1 MIAMSKGF
9 KQPQQADQRIDRIVR
24 YCHKRSPEALD
35 RVFDTLPH
43 NDEHLSQQIIAATV
57 AQLRTDLD
65 TLSWF
70 CGYMASE
77 INHSEDSDRAH
88 LPLTSLSAKLITLG
102 FQPFID
108 FVPYPGRRI
117 IILDA
122 DRFAALPV
130 SIQAEIKVAFDLME
144 QSGEQV
150 QQVNEAL
157 SQELFVSV
165 GGNDGIRAIKF

>member
-1 MIAMSKGF
+1 MAIDF
-9 KQPQQADQRIDRIVR
+9 NQIRQPEFNNQIDRIVR

-35 RVFDTLPH
+35 RIFDTLPQT
-43 NDEHLSQQIIAATV
+43 DEHLSQQIIAATV
-57 AQLRTDLD
+57 AQLRNDLD

-77 INHSEDSDRAH
+77 INRNEDNSRVH
-88 LPLTSLSAKLITLG
+88 LPLTSLSAKLIMLG

-122 DRFAALPV
+122 DRFAALPAP
-130 SIQAEIKVAFDLME
+130 IQAEIKAAFDLLE

-157 SQELFVSV
+157 RQEFVSSR
-165 GGNDGIRAIKF
+165 GND